1 MLQIYYK
8 DFVKNKTN
16 RLKTSHFLS
25 KITVIYWEKRR
36 TIEKYFI

>member
-8 DFVKNKTN
+8 KFVKNKTN
-16 RLKTSHFLS
+16 RLKISQFLS

-36 TIEKYFI
+36 IIEKYFI